1 MNGWIVTERRPTGIR
16 PMKTRYTRPLRAIW
30 HLVPALLALTGCAQ
44 TVWVKAGST
53 EAESELAMERCLSAA
68 YLQAPQAPSTATIGS
83 DVASPSFTTCSGL
96 GSSGA
101 CVTSRGQFTR
111 PLTVRYDA
119 NARMR
124 SQVFRQCMNAAG
136 WSEQQRNIGS
146 TIAAPETDW
155 TRGFDAGQALGGE
168 SQCVAPPSGIAD
180 RDEWLLGC
188 RSGQQA
194 R

>member
-1 MNGWIVTERRPTGIR
+1 
-16 PMKTRYTRPLRAIW
+16 MKTRYARPLRAIW

-53 EAESELAMERCLSAA
+53 EAKSELAMERCLSAA

>member
-111 PLTVRYDA
+111 
-119 NARMR
+119 
-124 SQVFRQCMNAAG
+124 
-136 WSEQQRNIGS
+136 
-146 TIAAPETDW
+146 
-155 TRGFDAGQALGGE
+155 
-168 SQCVAPPSGIAD
+168 
-180 RDEWLLGC
+180 
-188 RSGQQA
+188 
-194 R
+194 